1 MPIYT
6 ALQKQGNFLVQNKV
20 LLTCL
25 HKNGEKNLH
34 DILLACRG
42 KKNYFDMRC
51 QTEAA
56 EQISFEIQKVER
68 STQTDEDIYR
78 VVGNH

>member
-51 QTEAA
+51 
-56 EQISFEIQKVER
+56 
-68 STQTDEDIYR
+68 
-78 VVGNH
+78 